1 MTPVHKDTIRV
12 RAYGVQ
18 GQFKLFF
25 DIPMD
30 TDKLKLLTAAVKE
43 ARRLNKEHDLKYA
56 RRITSVSV
64 GGAMVKVAPAY
75 KALRTIPKKE
85 E

>member
-1 MTPVHKDTIRV
+1 
-12 RAYGVQ
+12 
-18 GQFKLFF
+18 
-25 DIPMD
+25 MD

-64 GGAMVKVAPAY
+64 DGTMVKVAPAY